1 MYNAMA
7 SFESQGSKGSTRL
20 HMDMADAVNIM
31 LYAALTPDG
40 RPGCAAWDLFKAED
54 SPKLRKFL
62 RRKFKGLFQH
72 DPIHSQQF
80 YLDASIRQELYKEHG
95 VKSHRIYQRPGEA
108 VFIPAGCA
116 HQVSQSELM
125 STRIAGLFDI
135 FFEGLQSSGLYQ
147 GCK

>member
-7 SFESQGSKGSTRL
+7 SFESHGSKGSTRL

-31 LYAALTPDG
+31 LFAAKTPDG
-40 RPGCAAWDLFKAED
+40 RAGCAAWDLFKAED

-62 RRKFKGLFQH
+62 RKKFKGQFQH

-80 YLDASIRQELYKEHG
+80 YLDSTLRQELFRDFG
-95 VKSHRIYQRPGEA
+95 VKSHRIYQKPGEA

-116 HQVSQSELM
+116 HQVSLSGPS
-125 STRIAGLFDI
+125 ST
-135 FFEGLQSSGLYQ
+135 
-147 GCK
+147 